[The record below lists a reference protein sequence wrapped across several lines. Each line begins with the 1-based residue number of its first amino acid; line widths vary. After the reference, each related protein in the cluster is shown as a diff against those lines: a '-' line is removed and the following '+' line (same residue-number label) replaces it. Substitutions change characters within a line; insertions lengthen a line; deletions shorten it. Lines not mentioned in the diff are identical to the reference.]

1 MDRER
6 AITFTDDER
15 CGLKHM
21 NDVPEVHRRVPF
33 ERETAASLAITSKK
47 KCEHGVSQL
56 HLSG

>member
-33 ERETAASLAITSKK
+33 RARKLLPALQQQAKK
-47 KCEHGVSQL
+47 NVSTD
-56 HLSG
+56 